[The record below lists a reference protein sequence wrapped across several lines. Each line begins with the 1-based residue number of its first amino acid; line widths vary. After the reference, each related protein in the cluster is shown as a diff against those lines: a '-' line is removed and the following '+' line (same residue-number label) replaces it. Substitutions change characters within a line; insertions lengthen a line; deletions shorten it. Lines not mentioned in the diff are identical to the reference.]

1 MDDQDARCLRDLYV
15 VDPQGVMETIQ
26 GKNDRLLRAAFEW
39 ILRLKD
45 FQVFTDWSN
54 PASCRVL

>member
-26 GKNDRLLRAAFEW
+26 GKNDRLLRAAFE
-39 ILRLKD
+39 
-45 FQVFTDWSN
+45 
-54 PASCRVL
+54 